1 MDGFYKEARIT
12 TVDEPYLKPISDE
25 GIGFYNMDINTA
37 VLTFQVRR
45 EINGENYPLEIS
57 EANTEITAY
66 FVSDNGSST
75 GRVEVEYVDPMQGII
90 RLTLDND
97 FLKAST
103 DTSVTGQI
111 YIKAVGRKDTVVLN
125 EFRFHV
131 ADALINQIDAD
142 IKIRY
147 IREIDDLVDLV
158 KDRIETVSKELENVQ
173 EAENEFLNFVNT
185 QKSEFVKQVTD
196 LRNQMES
203 FTRQT
208 ELELTDYLNTIND
221 KVLEV
226 NERLNAATEGVITEQ
241 NLEEHLIGYA
251 KKEEVGTELSK
262 KANEDEFKAFSDGL
276 DELIQNKVNE
286 AIKNATGQSTPLTE
300 EGGAAIRLD
309 NVDLSTMNKIDK
321 TGFYYLYNP
330 TNSPD
335 TDNQSGYA
343 IVISRSETYKKV
355 LFMPYNKHRIYSRN
369 MMGETTRWGSWYD
382 ATKGVVIPGSDPVV

>member
-173 EAENEFLNFVNT
+173 EAEDEFLNFVNT

-196 LRNQMES
+196 LRGQIQD
-203 FTRQT
+203 FATQT
-208 ELELTDYLNTIND
+208 ETELTDYLNTIND

-226 NERLNAATEGVITEQ
+226 NEHLNAATEGVITEQ

-262 KANEDEFKAFSDGL
+262 KANEDEFKALSDGL

-286 AIKNATGQSTPLTE
+286 AIKNATGQQTPLTE
-300 EGGAAIRLD
+300 SDGAAIRLD
-309 NVDLSTMNKIDK
+309 DVDLSTMNKIDK

-382 ATKGVVIPGSDPVV
+382 ATKGVVIPGSNPVV

>member
-196 LRNQMES
+196 LRGQIQD
-203 FTRQT
+203 FATQT
-208 ELELTDYLNTIND
+208 ETELTDYLNTIND

-241 NLEEHLIGYA
+241 NLDEHLIGYA

-262 KANEDEFKAFSDGL
+262 KANEDEFKALSDSL
-276 DELIQNKVNE
+276 DEMIQNKVNE
-286 AIKNATGQSTPLTE
+286 AMKKVTGQQTALTE
-300 EGGAAIRLD
+300 QDGSAIRLD
-309 NVDLSTMNKIDK
+309 NVDLSTMDKIDK

-335 TDNQSGYA
+335 PDNQSGYA

-355 LFMPYNKHRIYSRN
+355 LFMPYNRHRIYSRN

-382 ATKGVVIPGSDPVV
+382 ATKGVVIPGSNPVV

>member
-57 EANTEITAY
+57 KANTEITAY

-75 GRVEVEYVDPMQGII
+75 GRVKVEFVDPMQGII

-131 ADALINQIDAD
+131 ADALINQIDGD

-196 LRNQMES
+196 LRNQMENFS
-203 FTRQT
+203 KQT
-208 ELELTDYLNTIND
+208 EIEITDYLNTIND

-262 KANEDEFKAFSDGL
+262 KANEDEFKALSDGL

-286 AIKNATGQSTPLTE
+286 AINKAMGQQIPLTE
-300 EGGAAIRLD
+300 SDGAAIRLD

-335 TDNQSGYA
+335 PDNQSGYA
-343 IVISRSETYKKV
+343 IVIARSDTYKKV
-355 LFMPYNKHRIYSRN
+355 LFMPYNRHRIYSRN

-382 ATKGVVIPGSDPVV
+382 ATKGVVIPGSNPVV

>member
-45 EINGENYPLEIS
+45 EINGESYPLEIS

-75 GRVEVEYVDPMQGII
+75 GRVKVEYVNPMKGII
-90 RLTLDND
+90 RLTLDSN

-103 DTSVTGQI
+103 DTHVTGQI

-125 EFRFHV
+125 EFRFYV
-131 ADALINQIDAD
+131 KDALINQIDAD

-158 KDRIETVSKELENVQ
+158 KDRIDTVSKELENVQ
-173 EAENEFLNFVNT
+173 NAEEEFMNFVNT
-185 QKSEFVKQVTD
+185 QKSEFVKQVKD
-196 LRNQMES
+196 LREQMEG
-203 FTRQT
+203 FAKQT
-208 ELELTDYLNTIND
+208 ETELTDYLNNIND
-221 KVLEV
+221 KILEV
-226 NERLNAATEGVITEQ
+226 NERLNSATEGIITEQ

-262 KANEDEFKAFSDGL
+262 KANEDEFKALSDGL

-321 TGFYYLYNP
+321 TGFYYIYNP

-335 TDNQSGYA
+335 PDNQSGYA

-382 ATKGVVIPGSDPVV
+382 ATKGVVIPGSNPVV

>member
-131 ADALINQIDAD
+131 ADALINQIDGD

-196 LRNQMES
+196 LRNQMENFS
-203 FTRQT
+203 KQT
-208 ELELTDYLNTIND
+208 EIEITDYLNTIND

-262 KANEDEFKAFSDGL
+262 KANEDEFKALSDGL

-286 AIKNATGQSTPLTE
+286 AINKAMGQQIPLTE
-300 EGGAAIRLD
+300 SDGAAIRLD

-335 TDNQSGYA
+335 PDNQSGYA

-382 ATKGVVIPGSDPVV
+382 ATKGVVIPGSNPVV

>member
-45 EINGENYPLEIS
+45 EINGESYPLEIS

-196 LRNQMES
+196 LRGQIQD
-203 FTRQT
+203 FATQT
-208 ELELTDYLNTIND
+208 ETELTDYLNTIND

-226 NERLNAATEGVITEQ
+226 NEHLNAATEGVITEQ
-241 NLEEHLIGYA
+241 NLEEHLIDYV
-251 KKEEVGTELSK
+251 KKEEVSTELSK
-262 KANEDEFKAFSDGL
+262 KANEDEFKALSDGL
-276 DELIQNKVNE
+276 DEMIQNKVNE

-309 NVDLSTMNKIDK
+309 DVDLSTMNKIDK

-335 TDNQSGYA
+335 PDNQSGYA

-355 LFMPYNKHRIYSRN
+355 LFMPYNRHRIYSRN

>member
-75 GRVEVEYVDPMQGII
+75 GRVKVEFVDPMQGII

-131 ADALINQIDAD
+131 ADALINQIDGD

-196 LRNQMES
+196 LRNQMENFS
-203 FTRQT
+203 KQT
-208 ELELTDYLNTIND
+208 ETELTDYLNTIND

-226 NERLNAATEGVITEQ
+226 NERLNAATEGIITEQ
-241 NLEEHLIGYA
+241 NLEEHLIDYA

-262 KANEDEFKAFSDGL
+262 KANEDEFKALSDSL
-276 DELIQNKVNE
+276 DEMIQNKVNE
-286 AIKNATGQSTPLTE
+286 AIKNATGQQTALTE
-300 EGGAAIRLD
+300 QDGSAIRLD

-335 TDNQSGYA
+335 PDNQSGYA

-382 ATKGVVIPGSDPVV
+382 ATKGVVIPGSNPVV

>member
-45 EINGENYPLEIS
+45 EINGESYPLEIS

-173 EAENEFLNFVNT
+173 EAEDEFLNFVNT

-196 LRNQMES
+196 LRGQIQD
-203 FTRQT
+203 FATQT
-208 ELELTDYLNTIND
+208 EIELTDYLNTIND

-226 NERLNAATEGVITEQ
+226 NEHLNAATEGVVTEQ

-251 KKEEVGTELSK
+251 KKEEVNTELSK
-262 KANEDEFKAFSDGL
+262 KANEDEFKALSDGL

-335 TDNQSGYA
+335 PDNQSGYA

-355 LFMPYNKHRIYSRN
+355 LFMPYNRHRIYSRN

-382 ATKGVVIPGSDPVV
+382 ATKGVVIPGSNPVV

>member
-45 EINGENYPLEIS
+45 EINGESYPLEIS

-75 GRVEVEYVDPMQGII
+75 GRVKVEYVNPMKGIV
-90 RLTLDND
+90 RLTLDSN

-103 DTSVTGQI
+103 DTHVTGQI

-196 LRNQMES
+196 LRGQIQD
-203 FTRQT
+203 FATQT
-208 ELELTDYLNTIND
+208 ETELTDYLNTIND

-241 NLEEHLIGYA
+241 NLDEHLIGYA

-262 KANEDEFKAFSDGL
+262 KANEDEFKALSDSL
-276 DELIQNKVNE
+276 DEMIQNKVNE
-286 AIKNATGQSTPLTE
+286 AMKKVTGQQTALTE
-300 EGGAAIRLD
+300 QDGSAIRLD
-309 NVDLSTMNKIDK
+309 NVDLSTMDKIDK

-335 TDNQSGYA
+335 PDNQSGYA

-382 ATKGVVIPGSDPVV
+382 ATKGVVIPGSNPVV

>member
-45 EINGENYPLEIS
+45 EINGEDYPLEIS

-142 IKIRY
+142 IKIKY

-158 KDRIETVSKELENVQ
+158 KERIETVSKELDNVQ
-173 EAENEFLNFVNT
+173 EAEDEFLNFVNT

-196 LRNQMES
+196 LRGQIQD
-203 FTRQT
+203 FATQT
-208 ELELTDYLNTIND
+208 ETELTDYLNNIND

-226 NERLNAATEGVITEQ
+226 NERLNAATEGVITEE
-241 NLEEHLIGYA
+241 NLDEHLIGYA

-262 KANEDEFKAFSDGL
+262 KANEDEFKALSDSL
-276 DELIQNKVNE
+276 DEMIQNKVNE
-286 AIKNATGQSTPLTE
+286 AIKNVTGQQTALTE
-300 EGGAAIRLD
+300 QDGSAIRLD
-309 NVDLSTMNKIDK
+309 NVDLSTMDKIDK

-335 TDNQSGYA
+335 PDNQSGYA
-343 IVISRSETYKKV
+343 IVIARSDTYKKV
-355 LFMPYNKHRIYSRN
+355 LFMPYNRHRIYSRN

-382 ATKGVVIPGSDPVV
+382 ATKGVVIPGSNPVV

>member
-75 GRVEVEYVDPMQGII
+75 GRVKVEYVDPMQGII

-196 LRNQMES
+196 LRDQMENLS
-203 FTRQT
+203 KQT
-208 ELELTDYLNTIND
+208 EIEITDYLNTINN

-251 KKEEVGTELSK
+251 KKEEVSTELSK
-262 KANEDEFKAFSDGL
+262 KANEDEFKALSDGL

-286 AIKNATGQSTPLTE
+286 AIKNATGQQTPLTE
-300 EGGAAIRLD
+300 SDGAAIRLD
-309 NVDLSTMNKIDK
+309 DVDLSTMNKIDK

-335 TDNQSGYA
+335 PDNQSGYA

-355 LFMPYNKHRIYSRN
+355 LFMPYNRHRIYSRN

-382 ATKGVVIPGSDPVV
+382 ATKGVVIPGSNPVV

>member
-57 EANTEITAY
+57 KANTEITAY

-75 GRVEVEYVDPMQGII
+75 GRVKVEFVDPMQGII

-131 ADALINQIDAD
+131 ADALINQIDGD

-196 LRNQMES
+196 LRNQMENFS
-203 FTRQT
+203 KQT
-208 ELELTDYLNTIND
+208 EIEITDYLNTIND

-262 KANEDEFKAFSDGL
+262 KANEDEFKALSDGL

-286 AIKNATGQSTPLTE
+286 AINKAMGQQIPLTE
-300 EGGAAIRLD
+300 SDGAAIRLD

-335 TDNQSGYA
+335 PDNQSGYA

-382 ATKGVVIPGSDPVV
+382 ATKGVVIPGSNPVV

>member
-45 EINGENYPLEIS
+45 EINGESYPLEIS

-196 LRNQMES
+196 LRGQIQN
-203 FTRQT
+203 FATQT
-208 ELELTDYLNTIND
+208 ETELTDYLNTIND

-226 NERLNAATEGVITEQ
+226 NEHLNAATEGVITEQ

-262 KANEDEFKAFSDGL
+262 KANEDEFKALSDSL
-276 DELIQNKVNE
+276 DEMIQNKVNE
-286 AIKNATGQSTPLTE
+286 AMKKATGQQTALTE
-300 EGGAAIRLD
+300 QDGSAIRLD

-321 TGFYYLYNP
+321 TGSYYLYNP

-335 TDNQSGYA
+335 PDNQSGYA

-355 LFMPYNKHRIYSRN
+355 LFMPYNRHRIYSRN

-382 ATKGVVIPGSDPVV
+382 ATKGVVIPGSNPVV

>member
-75 GRVEVEYVDPMQGII
+75 GRVKVEYVDPMQGII

-196 LRNQMES
+196 LRGQIQD
-203 FTRQT
+203 FATQT
-208 ELELTDYLNTIND
+208 ETELTDYLNTIND

-226 NERLNAATEGVITEQ
+226 NERLNAATEGIITEQ

-262 KANEDEFKAFSDGL
+262 KANEDEFKALSDSL
-276 DELIQNKVNE
+276 DEMIQNKVNE
-286 AIKNATGQSTPLTE
+286 AIKNATGQQTALTE
-300 EGGAAIRLD
+300 QDGSAIRLD

-335 TDNQSGYA
+335 PDNQSGYA

-355 LFMPYNKHRIYSRN
+355 LFMPYNRHRIYSRN

>member
-45 EINGENYPLEIS
+45 EINGESYPLEIS

-173 EAENEFLNFVNT
+173 EAEDEFLNFVNT

-196 LRNQMES
+196 LRGQIQD
-203 FTRQT
+203 FATQT
-208 ELELTDYLNTIND
+208 ETELTDYLNTIND

-226 NERLNAATEGVITEQ
+226 NEHLNAATEGVITEQ
-241 NLEEHLIGYA
+241 NLEEHLIDYA
-251 KKEEVGTELSK
+251 KKEEVSTELSK
-262 KANEDEFKAFSDGL
+262 KANEDEFKALSDGL
-276 DELIQNKVNE
+276 DELIQSKVNE
-286 AIKNATGQSTPLTE
+286 AIKSATGQLSALTE
-300 EGGAAIRLD
+300 SDGAAIRLD

-382 ATKGVVIPGSDPVV
+382 ATKGVVIPGSNPVV

>member
-1 MDGFYKEARIT
+1 MDGFYKEAKIT

-45 EINGENYPLEIS
+45 NINGENYPLEIS

-75 GRVEVEYVDPMQGII
+75 GRVEVEYVDSMQGII

-173 EAENEFLNFVNT
+173 EAEDEFLNFVNT

-196 LRNQMES
+196 LRGQIQDFAE
-203 FTRQT
+203 RT
-208 ELELTDYLNTIND
+208 ETELTDYLNTIND

-226 NERLNAATEGVITEQ
+226 NERLNTATEGIITEQ
-241 NLEEHLIGYA
+241 NLDEHLTNYA

-262 KANEDEFKAFSDGL
+262 KANEDEFKALSDSL
-276 DELIQNKVNE
+276 DEMIQNKVNE
-286 AIKNATGQSTPLTE
+286 AMKKATGQQTALTE
-300 EGGAAIRLD
+300 QDGSAIRLD
-309 NVDLSTMNKIDK
+309 NVDLSSMNKIDK

-335 TDNQSGYA
+335 PDNQSGYA
-343 IVISRSETYKKV
+343 IVIARSDTYKKV
-355 LFMPYNKHRIYSRN
+355 LFMPYNRHRIYSRN

-382 ATKGVVIPGSDPVV
+382 ATKGVVIPGSNPVV

>member
-45 EINGENYPLEIS
+45 EINGESYPLEIS

-203 FTRQT
+203 FSKHT
-208 ELELTDYLNTIND
+208 EVELTDYLNTIND

-226 NERLNAATEGVITEQ
+226 NEHLNAATEGVITEQ

-262 KANEDEFKAFSDGL
+262 KANEDEFKALSDGL

-286 AIKNATGQSTPLTE
+286 AIKNATGQQTALTE
-300 EGGAAIRLD
+300 QDGSAIRLD

-335 TDNQSGYA
+335 PDNQSGYA

-355 LFMPYNKHRIYSRN
+355 LFMPYNRHRIYSRN

-382 ATKGVVIPGSDPVV
+382 ATKGVVIPGSNPVV

>member
-45 EINGENYPLEIS
+45 EINGESYPLEIS

-196 LRNQMES
+196 LRGQIQD
-203 FTRQT
+203 FATQT
-208 ELELTDYLNTIND
+208 ETELTDYLNTIND

-226 NERLNAATEGVITEQ
+226 NERLNEATEGVITEQ
-241 NLEEHLIGYA
+241 NLDEHLIGYA

-262 KANEDEFKAFSDGL
+262 KANEDEFKALSDSL
-276 DELIQNKVNE
+276 DEMIQNKVNE
-286 AIKNATGQSTPLTE
+286 AIKNATGQQTALTE
-300 EGGAAIRLD
+300 QDGSAIKLE
-309 NVDLSTMNKIDK
+309 NVDLSTMDKIDK
-321 TGFYYLYNP
+321 TGFYYLHNP

-355 LFMPYNKHRIYSRN
+355 LFMPYNRHRIYSRN

-382 ATKGVVIPGSDPVV
+382 ATKGVVIPGSNPVV

>member
-12 TVDEPYLKPISDE
+12 IVDEPYLKPISDE

-75 GRVEVEYVDPMQGII
+75 GRVKVEFVDPMQGII

-196 LRNQMES
+196 LRGQIQD
-203 FTRQT
+203 FATQT
-208 ELELTDYLNTIND
+208 ETELTDYLNTIND

-241 NLEEHLIGYA
+241 NLKEHLIDYA
-251 KKEEVGTELSK
+251 KKEEVVTELSK
-262 KANEDEFKAFSDGL
+262 KANEDEFKALSDSL
-276 DELIQNKVNE
+276 DEMIQNKVNE
-286 AIKNATGQSTPLTE
+286 AIKNATGQQTALTE
-300 EGGAAIRLD
+300 QDGSAIRLD

-335 TDNQSGYA
+335 PDNQSGYA

-355 LFMPYNKHRIYSRN
+355 LFMPYNRHRIYSRN

-382 ATKGVVIPGSDPVV
+382 ATKGVVIPGSNPVV

>member
-75 GRVEVEYVDPMQGII
+75 GRVEVDYVDPMQGII

>member
-45 EINGENYPLEIS
+45 EINGESYPLEIS

-131 ADALINQIDAD
+131 ADALINQIDGD

-196 LRNQMES
+196 LRNQMENFS
-203 FTRQT
+203 KQT
-208 ELELTDYLNTIND
+208 ETELTDYLNTIND

-226 NERLNAATEGVITEQ
+226 NERLNAATEGIITEQ
-241 NLEEHLIGYA
+241 NLEEHLIDYA

-262 KANEDEFKAFSDGL
+262 KANEDEFKALSDSL
-276 DELIQNKVNE
+276 DEMIQNKVNE
-286 AIKNATGQSTPLTE
+286 AIKNATGQQTALTE
-300 EGGAAIRLD
+300 QDGSAIRLD

-335 TDNQSGYA
+335 PDNQSGYA

-382 ATKGVVIPGSDPVV
+382 ATKGVVIPGSNPVV

>member
-196 LRNQMES
+196 LRGQIQD
-203 FTRQT
+203 FATQT
-208 ELELTDYLNTIND
+208 ETELTDYLNTIND

-226 NERLNAATEGVITEQ
+226 NERLNVATEGIITEQ
-241 NLEEHLIGYA
+241 NLEEHLIDYA

-262 KANEDEFKAFSDGL
+262 KANEDEFKALSDSL
-276 DELIQNKVNE
+276 DEMIQNKVNE
-286 AIKNATGQSTPLTE
+286 AIKNATGQQTALTE
-300 EGGAAIRLD
+300 QDGSAIRLD

-335 TDNQSGYA
+335 PDNQSGYA

-355 LFMPYNKHRIYSRN
+355 LFMPYNRHRIYSRN

>member
-45 EINGENYPLEIS
+45 EINEESYPLEIS

-196 LRNQMES
+196 LRGQIQN
-203 FTRQT
+203 FATQT
-208 ELELTDYLNTIND
+208 ETELTDYLNTIND

-226 NERLNAATEGVITEQ
+226 NEHLNAATEGVITEQ

-262 KANEDEFKAFSDGL
+262 KANEDEFKALSDSL
-276 DELIQNKVNE
+276 DEMIQNKVNE
-286 AIKNATGQSTPLTE
+286 AMKKATGQQTALTE
-300 EGGAAIRLD
+300 QDGSAIRLD

-335 TDNQSGYA
+335 PDNKSGYA

-355 LFMPYNKHRIYSRN
+355 LFMPYNRHRIYSRN

-382 ATKGVVIPGSDPVV
+382 ATKGVVIPGSNPVV

>member
-45 EINGENYPLEIS
+45 EINGESYPLEIS

-203 FTRQT
+203 FSKQT
-208 ELELTDYLNTIND
+208 EVELTDYLNTIND

-226 NERLNAATEGVITEQ
+226 NEHLNAATEGVITEQ

-262 KANEDEFKAFSDGL
+262 KANEDEFKALSDSL
-276 DELIQNKVNE
+276 DEMIQNKVNE
-286 AIKNATGQSTPLTE
+286 AMKKATGQQTALTE
-300 EGGAAIRLD
+300 QDGSAIRLD

-335 TDNQSGYA
+335 PDNQSGYA

-355 LFMPYNKHRIYSRN
+355 LFMPYNRHRIYSRN

-382 ATKGVVIPGSDPVV
+382 ATKGVVIPGSNPVV

>member
-57 EANTEITAY
+57 KANTEITAY

-75 GRVEVEYVDPMQGII
+75 GRVKVEFVDPMQGII

-131 ADALINQIDAD
+131 ADALINQIDGD

-196 LRNQMES
+196 LRNQMENFS
-203 FTRQT
+203 KQT
-208 ELELTDYLNTIND
+208 EIEITDYLNTIND

-262 KANEDEFKAFSDGL
+262 KANEDEFKALSDSL
-276 DELIQNKVNE
+276 DEMIQNKVNE
-286 AIKNATGQSTPLTE
+286 AIKNATGQQTALTE
-300 EGGAAIRLD
+300 QDGSAIRLD

-335 TDNQSGYA
+335 PDNQSGYA

-355 LFMPYNKHRIYSRN
+355 LFMPYNRHRIYSRN

-382 ATKGVVIPGSDPVV
+382 ATKGVVIPGSNPVV

>member
-75 GRVEVEYVDPMQGII
+75 GRVKVEFVDPMQGII

-196 LRNQMES
+196 LRGQIQD
-203 FTRQT
+203 FATQT
-208 ELELTDYLNTIND
+208 ETELTDYLNTIND

-226 NERLNAATEGVITEQ
+226 NERLNATTEGVITEQ
-241 NLEEHLIGYA
+241 NLKEHLIDYA
-251 KKEEVGTELSK
+251 KKEEVVTELSK
-262 KANEDEFKAFSDGL
+262 KANEDEFKALSDSL
-276 DELIQNKVNE
+276 DEMIQNKVNE
-286 AIKNATGQSTPLTE
+286 AIKNATGQQTALTE
-300 EGGAAIRLD
+300 QDGSAIRLD

-335 TDNQSGYA
+335 PDNQSGYA

-355 LFMPYNKHRIYSRN
+355 LFMPYNRHRIYSRN

-382 ATKGVVIPGSDPVV
+382 ATKGVVIPGSNPVV

>member
-196 LRNQMES
+196 LRGQIQD
-203 FTRQT
+203 FATQT
-208 ELELTDYLNTIND
+208 ETELTDYLNTIND

-226 NERLNAATEGVITEQ
+226 NERLNAATEGIITEQ
-241 NLEEHLIGYA
+241 NLEEHLIDYA

-262 KANEDEFKAFSDGL
+262 KANEDEFKALSDSL
-276 DELIQNKVNE
+276 DEMIQNKVNE
-286 AIKNATGQSTPLTE
+286 AIKNATGQQTALTE
-300 EGGAAIRLD
+300 QDGSAIRLD

-335 TDNQSGYA
+335 PDNQSGYA

-355 LFMPYNKHRIYSRN
+355 LFMPYNRHRIYSRN

-382 ATKGVVIPGSDPVV
+382 ATKGVVIPGSNPVV

>member
-45 EINGENYPLEIS
+45 EINGESYPLEIS

-196 LRNQMES
+196 LRGQIQN
-203 FTRQT
+203 FATQT
-208 ELELTDYLNTIND
+208 ETELTDYLNTIND

-226 NERLNAATEGVITEQ
+226 NEHLNAATEGVITEQ

-262 KANEDEFKAFSDGL
+262 KANEDEFKALSDSL
-276 DELIQNKVNE
+276 DEMIQNKVNE
-286 AIKNATGQSTPLTE
+286 AMKKATGQQTALTE
-300 EGGAAIRLD
+300 QDGSAIRLD

-335 TDNQSGYA
+335 PDNQSGYA

-355 LFMPYNKHRIYSRN
+355 LFMPYNRHRIYSRN

>member
-12 TVDEPYLKPISDE
+12 TVDEPYLKSISDE

-196 LRNQMES
+196 LRGQIQD
-203 FTRQT
+203 FATQT
-208 ELELTDYLNTIND
+208 ETELTDYLNTIND

-226 NERLNAATEGVITEQ
+226 NERLNAATEGIITEQ
-241 NLEEHLIGYA
+241 NLEEHLIDYA

-262 KANEDEFKAFSDGL
+262 KANEDEFKALSDSL
-276 DELIQNKVNE
+276 DEMIQNKVNE
-286 AIKNATGQSTPLTE
+286 AIKNATGQQTALTE
-300 EGGAAIRLD
+300 QDGSAIRLD

-335 TDNQSGYA
+335 PDNQSGYA

-355 LFMPYNKHRIYSRN
+355 LFMPYNRHRIYSRN

>member
-45 EINGENYPLEIS
+45 EINGESYPLEIS

-90 RLTLDND
+90 QLTLDSD

-158 KDRIETVSKELENVQ
+158 KERIETVSKELDNVQ
-173 EAENEFLNFVNT
+173 EAEDEFLNFVNT

-196 LRNQMES
+196 LRGQIQDFAE
-203 FTRQT
+203 RT
-208 ELELTDYLNTIND
+208 ETELTDYLNTIND

-241 NLEEHLIGYA
+241 NLDEHLINYA
-251 KKEEVGTELSK
+251 KKEEVDTELSK
-262 KANEDEFKAFSDGL
+262 KANEDEFKALSDSL
-276 DELIQNKVNE
+276 DEMIQNKVNE
-286 AIKNATGQSTPLTE
+286 AMKKVTGQQTALTE
-300 EGGAAIRLD
+300 QDGSAIRLD
-309 NVDLSTMNKIDK
+309 NVDLSSMDKIDK

-335 TDNQSGYA
+335 PDNQSGYA
-343 IVISRSETYKKV
+343 IVISRSDTYKKV
-355 LFMPYNKHRIYSRN
+355 LFMPYNRHRIYSRN

-382 ATKGVVIPGSDPVV
+382 ATKGVVIPGSNPVV

>member
-45 EINGENYPLEIS
+45 KINGENYPLEIS

-196 LRNQMES
+196 LRGQIQD
-203 FTRQT
+203 FATQT
-208 ELELTDYLNTIND
+208 ETELTDYLNTIND

-226 NERLNAATEGVITEQ
+226 NERLNAATEGIITEQ
-241 NLEEHLIGYA
+241 NLEEHLIDYV

-262 KANEDEFKAFSDGL
+262 KANEDEFKALSDSL
-276 DELIQNKVNE
+276 DEMIQNKVNE
-286 AIKNATGQSTPLTE
+286 AIKNATGQQTALTE
-300 EGGAAIRLD
+300 QDGSAIRLD
-309 NVDLSTMNKIDK
+309 NVDLSTMNKIYK

-335 TDNQSGYA
+335 PDNQSGYA

-355 LFMPYNKHRIYSRN
+355 LFMPYNRHRIYSRN

>member
-45 EINGENYPLEIS
+45 EINGESYPLEIS

-196 LRNQMES
+196 LRGQIQD
-203 FTRQT
+203 FATQT
-208 ELELTDYLNTIND
+208 ETELTDYLNTIND

-226 NERLNAATEGVITEQ
+226 NEHLNAATEGVITEQ
-241 NLEEHLIGYA
+241 NLEEHLIDYV
-251 KKEEVGTELSK
+251 KKEEVSTELSK
-262 KANEDEFKAFSDGL
+262 KANEDEFKALSDSL
-276 DELIQNKVNE
+276 DEMIQNKVNE
-286 AIKNATGQSTPLTE
+286 AMKKATGQQTALTE
-300 EGGAAIRLD
+300 QDGSAIRLD

-335 TDNQSGYA
+335 PDNQSGYA

-355 LFMPYNKHRIYSRN
+355 LFMPYNRHRIYSRN

-382 ATKGVVIPGSDPVV
+382 ATKGVVIPGSNPVV

>member
-75 GRVEVEYVDPMQGII
+75 GRVEVEYIDPMQGII

-203 FTRQT
+203 FSKQT
-208 ELELTDYLNTIND
+208 EVELTDYLNTIND

-226 NERLNAATEGVITEQ
+226 NEHLNAATEGVITEQ

-262 KANEDEFKAFSDGL
+262 KANEDEFKALSDSL
-276 DELIQNKVNE
+276 DEMIQNKVNE
-286 AIKNATGQSTPLTE
+286 AMKKATGQQTALTE
-300 EGGAAIRLD
+300 QDGSAIRLD

-335 TDNQSGYA
+335 PDNQSGYA

-355 LFMPYNKHRIYSRN
+355 LFMPYNRHRIYSRN

-382 ATKGVVIPGSDPVV
+382 ATKGVVIPGSNPVV

>member
-75 GRVEVEYVDPMQGII
+75 GRVKVEFVDPMQGII

-196 LRNQMES
+196 LRDQMENFS
-203 FTRQT
+203 KQT
-208 ELELTDYLNTIND
+208 EIEITDYLNTIND
-221 KVLEV
+221 KVLEI

-241 NLEEHLIGYA
+241 NLEEHLNGYA

-262 KANEDEFKAFSDGL
+262 KANEDEFKALSDGL

-286 AIKNATGQSTPLTE
+286 AIKNATGQQTPLTE
-300 EGGAAIRLD
+300 SDGAAIRLD
-309 NVDLSTMNKIDK
+309 DVDLSTMNKIDK

-335 TDNQSGYA
+335 PDNQSGYA

-355 LFMPYNKHRIYSRN
+355 LFMPYNRHRIYSRN

-382 ATKGVVIPGSDPVV
+382 ATKGVVIPGSNPVV

>member
-75 GRVEVEYVDPMQGII
+75 GRVKVEYVDPMQGII

-203 FTRQT
+203 FSKQT
-208 ELELTDYLNTIND
+208 EIELTDYLNTIND
-221 KVLEV
+221 KILEV

-251 KKEEVGTELSK
+251 KKEEVSTELSK

-335 TDNQSGYA
+335 PDNQSGYA

-382 ATKGVVIPGSDPVV
+382 ATKGVVIPGSNPVV